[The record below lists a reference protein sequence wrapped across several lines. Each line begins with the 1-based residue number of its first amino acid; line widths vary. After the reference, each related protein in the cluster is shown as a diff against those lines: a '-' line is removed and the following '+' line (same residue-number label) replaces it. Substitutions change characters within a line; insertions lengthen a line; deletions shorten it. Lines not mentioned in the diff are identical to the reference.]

1 MRIGARAET
10 KVERHMEA
18 GAEAALVPVLVS
30 MTTLPEKNI
39 LLNHQPAGEEES
51 VDAVSLMA
59 FLAA

>member
-18 GAEAALVPVLVS
+18 GAEATLVPVLVS

-39 LLNHQPAGEEES
+39 LLNLQPAGEEES
-51 VDAVSLMA
+51 VDAVSLVA